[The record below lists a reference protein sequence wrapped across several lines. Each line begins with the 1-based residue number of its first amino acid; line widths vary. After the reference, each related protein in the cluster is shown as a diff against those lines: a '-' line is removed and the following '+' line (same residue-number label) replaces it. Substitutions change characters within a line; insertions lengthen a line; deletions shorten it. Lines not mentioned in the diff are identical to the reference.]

1 MTNWTRWRIAFLYV
15 ASLLPGLSAL
25 AESIGIYARDLWQ
38 AGLGNPQIYSWAI
51 LLPRPKIQHMVEYT
65 ALTVMVG
72 LLLSAAFIVV
82 RHSSTEVSLTRAERL
97 ALWVYLFL
105 CFVLPVFISGP
116 AVGLLWLMLAG
127 ALPALAGTRGFLT
140 KQGVA
145 DTSTRLYAAYPL
157 VCGIALGVLLV
168 LLYSTAWSPNLRFGN
183 DYAGLPEYTRMSDG
197 RWVENNSFLQE
208 NRVLGRVELDP
219 CNGSFTGGLCVDM
232 PRTVFRS
239 PREAFGFFPS
249 GSGLH
254 YSWDE
259 EKLRAYRTPTDQECL
274 LIDALL
280 QSPQTACKQ
289 LLAKNHDTVQVANS
303 HYSLQVAEFRQ
314 KNLNSL
320 GAQEFLERFFFH
332 HAYLYLPVL
341 QAISGVASDTAA
353 LPAQYG
359 VGLTTSFAKLLQW
372 SGSHAFQD
380 YFRLYWVGPGLY
392 VVLAALVVLALTRR
406 ASLAVA
412 TAALIIGL
420 LPFQTID
427 GLRLAPGSNPWR
439 HLPDLLCFL
448 AIGLHALRPSVVTV
462 LLRASSI
469 ALLLWWNR
477 EFGIFML
484 AGSTAW
490 HLLTVMQAPARL
502 SSVAASVFAEF
513 LGCGLVMLSLMGGTG
528 TNELAFYNLLG
539 VGAPIT
545 RLHELATYSVVWLL
559 LIGFAAWA
567 RFRPVQ
573 QTTSPELEVAG
584 VGLCYAAFS
593 SIYGLWNP
601 SPGHFSVVWVC
612 ASLPIM
618 FLTKWG
624 FEAAET
630 SVGISQRWMH
640 AYLTIF
646 LSAVTLVTSS
656 AVALQTEDVFAKMFQ
671 NHRVFQWRLPG
682 ITGRTTADAAP
693 IEKALSLLQKE
704 QPKGGVVLISR
715 YDVLLHTASGRLSRL
730 PYVDL
735 PSAVISWPVIDSI
748 SAHINAAKPPVIFM
762 DHDIFADREW
772 QLLGETGGFERSDF
786 YNTAFS
792 TPGMNSFLIN
802 KGLMEVLPL
811 ELAAEDAPRSVPPNY
826 HRVGHLAA
834 LSLLARQVSECYE
847 PGPIG
852 GVLQAWYRRCKE

>member
-1 MTNWTRWRIAFLYV
+1 MTNWTYGRIAFLYIV
-15 ASLLPGLSAL
+15 SLLPGLSML

-38 AGLGNPQIYSWAI
+38 AGLGNPQIYSWA
-51 LLPRPKIQHMVEYT
+51 LLPPRPKIQHMVEYT

-82 RHSSTEVSLTRAERL
+82 RRSTTEVSLTRAERL
-97 ALWVYLFL
+97 ALWVYLLL
-105 CFVLPVFISGP
+105 CFVLPAFISGP
-116 AVGLLWLMLAG
+116 AVGLLWLILAG
-127 ALPALAGTRGFLT
+127 ALPALVGTRQFLA
-140 KQGVA
+140 KQGLG
-145 DTSTRLYAAYPL
+145 DTSNWLYAAYPL
-157 VCGIALGVLLV
+157 VCGIALGGLLV
-168 LLYSTAWSPNLRFGN
+168 LLYATAWSPSLRFGN
-183 DYAGLPEYTRMSDG
+183 DYAGLSEYTRMSDG
-197 RWVENNSFLQE
+197 HWVENRRFLQE
-208 NRVLGRVELDP
+208 NRVLGHAELDP
-219 CNGSFTGGLCVDM
+219 CKENLAGALCVDM

-259 EKLRAYRTPTDQECL
+259 EKLRAYRAPTAQECL

-280 QSPQTACKQ
+280 QSPQTVCRQ
-289 LLAKNHDTVQVANS
+289 LLAKNHDNVQVDNS
-303 HYSLQVAEFRQ
+303 NYSLLVAEFRQ
-314 KNLNSL
+314 KNLHNL
-320 GAQEFLERFFFH
+320 GAQESLGRFFFH

-341 QAISGVASDTAA
+341 QAISGVASDTAT

-380 YFRLYWVGPGLY
+380 YFSLYWVGPGLY

-420 LPFQTID
+420 LSID
-427 GLRLAPGSNPWR
+427 GLRLAPGFNPWR
-439 HLPDLLCFL
+439 HLPDLICFL
-448 AIGLHALRPSVVTV
+448 AVGLHAMRPSVVTV

-490 HLLTVMQAPARL
+490 HLLTVMQVPARL
-502 SSVAASVFAEF
+502 TSVAASVLTEF
-513 LGCGLVMLSLMGGTG
+513 LACGLAMVSLIGGTG

-545 RLHELATYSVVWLL
+545 RLSEFATYSAVWLL

-567 RFRPVQ
+567 RFRPLQ
-573 QTTSPELEVAG
+573 QIATPELEVAG

-593 SIYGLWNP
+593 SIYEVGNP

-618 FLTKWG
+618 LLTKWG
-624 FEAAET
+624 FETVEG
-630 SVGISQRWMH
+630 SVGVSQRWMH
-640 AYLTIF
+640 AYLTIS
-646 LSAVTLVTSS
+646 LSTVTLLTSS
-656 AVALQTEDVFAKMFQ
+656 VVALQTENAFAKMFS
-671 NHRVFQWRLPG
+671 NHRVFQWELPG
-682 ITGRTTADAAP
+682 INGRTTADAAP
-693 IEKALSLLQKE
+693 IEKALNLLQKE

-715 YDVLLHTASGRLSRL
+715 YDVLLHMASGRLSRL

-735 PSAVISWPVIDSI
+735 PSAVINWPVIDTI
-748 SAHINAAKPPVIFM
+748 SAHINTAKPPVIFM
-762 DHDIFADREW
+762 DHDIFANREW
-772 QLLGETGGFERSDF
+772 QLLGKPGGFERSNF
-786 YNTAFS
+786 YNNAFS
-792 TPGMNSFLIN
+792 TPGMSSFMIN
-802 KGLMEVLPL
+802 KGLMDISPL
-811 ELAAEDAPRSVPPNY
+811 ALVAEDLPRSVSPNY
-826 HRVGHLAA
+826 HRVGHLSA
-834 LSLLARQVSECYE
+834 LSLLARQVSACYE

-852 GVLQAWYRRCKE
+852 GVLQVWYRRCKE